1 MKKYYNIGIA
11 IEIIAAI
18 LYIVHI
24 NLKPLGSDYMF
35 GALVTASLTSIFLFW
50 QSFKNS
56 TINGTQKIIGT
67 ICACLPLIFI
77 LLFLK
82 MFI

>member
-1 MKKYYNIGIA
+1 MEKYYNIGIA

-18 LYIVHI
+18 LYMVHI
-24 NLKPLGSDYMF
+24 NLKPLDSDYMF

-56 TINGTQKIIGT
+56 NIDGTQKTIG
-67 ICACLPLIFI
+67 IVCACLPLIFI
-77 LLFLK
+77 LAFIK